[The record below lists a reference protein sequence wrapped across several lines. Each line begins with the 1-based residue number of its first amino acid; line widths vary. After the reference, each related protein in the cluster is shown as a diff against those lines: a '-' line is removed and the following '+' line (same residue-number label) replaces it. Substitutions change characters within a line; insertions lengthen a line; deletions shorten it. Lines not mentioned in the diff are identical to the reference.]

1 MLRDLPAL
9 FRSRGYIYAAVLTAG
24 VTTLAIEVSA
34 LRLLGNVF
42 GTANFV
48 WAAVIGAV
56 LLYLAV
62 GNYAGGVWAD
72 AGPRADRFYELLAW
86 AGIATGALPLVSRPV
101 LLWSAGWVAQLNGAV
116 AAGAFAGALLLLAA
130 PLALLGAVTPF
141 AVRLLL
147 DDPAGAG
154 KIAGRVYAV
163 STGGSLLGCFL
174 PVLLVIPAVGTRL
187 TFIAFAGLLVAVALG
202 GLAPRQPRRAALMLV
217 MAALL
222 AGLAAW
228 LARAPAKPIAGLQF
242 ETESA
247 YNLIQVVKRN
257 GIRYLLLNEGQ
268 GIHSMLDPNNAAT
281 GGTWD
286 YFLAAPYFTE
296 RRPDKAPV
304 ERVAIV
310 GLAAGTIARQYTIA
324 FGAVPIDGIEL
335 DEEIVAAGRKYFE
348 LTQPNVN
355 VIIGDGRWVLA
366 HSSERYSVVLVDAY
380 RLPYIPAHLTTVEFF
395 REVRARLAQ
404 DGALAVNVGRAPD
417 DRRLVD
423 AIATTLASVF
433 ASVHIM
439 DVPHSLNSV
448 LVATMEP
455 TQSAMLRRNLE
466 ALPDSASPLL
476 RMALAAGVQAL
487 RPPAQPGLLFTD
499 DRVPIEQLTDSILL
513 RFLLQPGRPGLEG

>member
-1 MLRDLPAL
+1 
-9 FRSRGYIYAAVLTAG
+9 
-24 VTTLAIEVSA
+24 
-34 LRLLGNVF
+34 
-42 GTANFV
+42 
-48 WAAVIGAV
+48 
-56 LLYLAV
+56 
-62 GNYAGGVWAD
+62 
-72 AGPRADRFYELLAW
+72 
-86 AGIATGALPLVSRPV
+86 
-101 LLWSAGWVAQLNGAV
+101 
-116 AAGAFAGALLLLAA
+116 
-130 PLALLGAVTPF
+130 
-141 AVRLLL
+141 
-147 DDPAGAG
+147 
-154 KIAGRVYAV
+154 
-163 STGGSLLGCFL
+163 
-174 PVLLVIPAVGTRL
+174 
-187 TFIAFAGLLVAVALG
+187 
-202 GLAPRQPRRAALMLV
+202 MLV

-310 GLAAGTIARQYTIA
+310 GLAAGTIARQYTLA

-335 DEEIVAAGRKYFE
+335 DAEIVAAGRKYFE

-395 REVRARLAQ
+395 
-404 DGALAVNVGRAPD
+404 GR
-417 DRRLVD
+417 
-423 AIATTLASVF
+423 
-433 ASVHIM
+433 
-439 DVPHSLNSV
+439 
-448 LVATMEP
+448 
-455 TQSAMLRRNLE
+455 
-466 ALPDSASPLL
+466 
-476 RMALAAGVQAL
+476 
-487 RPPAQPGLLFTD
+487 
-499 DRVPIEQLTDSILL
+499 
-513 RFLLQPGRPGLEG
+513 